1 MENEKIVNS
10 LDNIIDGYRNIKK
23 LHEKIEEKKGELNSP
38 DSIKRYTTSSRQE
51 ELDNFVSDCNAKE
64 KSIRKEMSAEVKN
77 IQNEVCGVYQYNP
90 DITHD
95 IDFLTTMARGGMI
108 SGNMISTIASKYKGS
123 ESSLLFLKQKLKDA
137 GLSASPVDEMLFSG
151 SEIDLNGNSHFIP
164 PTKYFDALSSDIE
177 SGLNDASLLYNL
189 GMISRKTGAESTS
202 LQNLKTEIA
211 ENLDKS
217 MNNMP
222 PVFQSKYKKE
232 TTKITSN
239 LHFKCEIVYL
249 YALAPK
255 IANLRKFKS
264 KLLYESYPQV
274 IHKVIHNMK
283 GEYI

>member
-23 LHEKIEEKKGELNSP
+23 LHEKIEVKKAEVNSP
-38 DSIKRYTTSSRQE
+38 SSIKRYTTSSRKE

-64 KSIRKEMSAEVKN
+64 KSIRKEMATEIRN
-77 IQNEVCGVYQYNP
+77 IQNEVCGIYEYSPN
-90 DITHD
+90 IEHD

-137 GLSASPVDEMLFSG
+137 GLNASPVDEMLFSG

-164 PTKYFDALSSDIE
+164 PTQYFDALSTDIE

-202 LQNLKTEIA
+202 LQNLKTEIS
-211 ENLDKS
+211 ESLDKS
-217 MNNMP
+217 MSNLP
-222 PVFQSKYKKE
+222 PVF
-232 TTKITSN
+232 
-239 LHFKCEIVYL
+239 
-249 YALAPK
+249 
-255 IANLRKFKS
+255 
-264 KLLYESYPQV
+264 
-274 IHKVIHNMK
+274 
-283 GEYI
+283 

>member
-222 PVFQSKYKKE
+222 PVF
-232 TTKITSN
+232 
-239 LHFKCEIVYL
+239 
-249 YALAPK
+249 
-255 IANLRKFKS
+255 
-264 KLLYESYPQV
+264 
-274 IHKVIHNMK
+274 
-283 GEYI
+283 